1 MGERIAPEEGSG
13 SGTRFPERVR
23 QGGLTTKERTN
34 EIGWSLI
41 NMRQKIKLL
50 RDERF
55 ESEDARTTG
64 DDLANSG
71 PPEDLMDAYSRAV
84 ITAAEK
90 VSPSVVYI
98 EVQQPMRSGRGN
110 APRMPQEARGSG
122 SGFIFTPDGF
132 ILTNSHVVH
141 GAKRIEVTVSDG
153 HKHQADLIGDDPDTD
168 LAVIRIN
175 APNLV
180 PAHLGEAQKIR
191 VGQLAVAIGNPYG
204 FQYSVTAGVVSAL
217 GRSLRAQSGRLM
229 DDVIQTDAALN
240 PGNSGGPLVNS
251 RGEVI
256 GVNTA
261 MILPAQGISFA
272 TSIDT
277 AKFVASRLIRDG
289 KVSRSY
295 IGLAGQNVPLPRR
308 IVRYYDLAVDSGI
321 LVVSFEA
328 NSPARNA
335 ELREGDI
342 IVGFDDHTTAGID
355 DLHKLL
361 SEDRIGHKS
370 SLVVIRGTEKLSLEV
385 IPQES
390 QNGASN

>member
-1 MGERIAPEEGSG
+1 MDTLQELE
-13 SGTRFPERVR
+13 
-23 QGGLTTKERTN
+23 
-34 EIGWSLI
+34 
-41 NMRQKIKLL
+41 LL
-50 RDERF
+50 SDERSK
-55 ESEDARTTG
+55 SENAETSRDRSAQVNEE
-64 DDLANSG
+64 L
-71 PPEDLMDAYSRAV
+71 LDAYSRAV
-84 ITAAEK
+84 ITAAER

-98 EVQQPMRSGRGN
+98 EVEQTLKTRSRG
-110 APRMPQEARGSG
+110 PTRMPRETRGSG

-141 GAKRIEVTVSDG
+141 NAKRMDVTVLDG
-153 HKHQADLIGDDPDTD
+153 RTYQADLIGDDPDTD

-175 APNLV
+175 APNLA
-180 PAHLGEAQKIR
+180 PAHLGDAQQIR
-191 VGQLAVAIGNPYG
+191 VGQLVLAIGNPYG

-217 GRSLRAQSGRLM
+217 GRSLRSQSGRLM
-229 DDVIQTDAALN
+229 DAVIQTDAALN

-261 MILPAQGISFA
+261 MILPAQGICFA

-308 IVRYYDLAVDSGI
+308 IVRYYDLAVESGI
-321 LVVSFEA
+321 FVISFE
-328 NSPARNA
+328 NDSPARKGGV
-335 ELREGDI
+335 REGDI
-342 IVGFDDHTTAGID
+342 IIAFDDRPIAGID

-361 SEDRIGHKS
+361 TEERIARRS
-370 SLVVIRGTEKLSLEV
+370 SLTIIRGTDKLAIEV
-385 IPQES
+385 MPEES
-390 QNGASN
+390 RNRTN

>member
-1 MGERIAPEEGSG
+1 MQEIEFLNDQGIGLEGSQ
-13 SGTRFPERVR
+13 S
-23 QGGLTTKERTN
+23 
-34 EIGWSLI
+34 SLPA
-41 NMRQKIKLL
+41 
-50 RDERF
+50 
-55 ESEDARTTG
+55 SEPA
-64 DDLANSG
+64 
-71 PPEDLMDAYSRAV
+71 EDVMDAYSRAV

-98 EVQQPMRSGRGN
+98 EMHRSADGGRNRGRG
-110 APRMPQEARGSG
+110 PRESHGSG
-122 SGFIFTPDGF
+122 SGFVFTPDGF

-141 GAKRIEVTVSDG
+141 GASEISVTVSDG
-153 HKHQADLIGDDPDTD
+153 HRYQANMIGDDQETD

-180 PAHLGEAQKIR
+180 PALLGEAKKIR
-191 VGQLAVAIGNPYG
+191 VGQLVVAIGNPYG

-261 MILPAQGISFA
+261 MILPAQGICFA

-295 IGLAGQNVPLPRR
+295 IGMAGQNVPLPRR
-308 IVRYYDLAVDSGI
+308 LIRYYNLPVESGI
-321 LVVSFEA
+321 LVVSYDA
-328 NSPARNA
+328 DSPAKRA
-335 ELREGDI
+335 GVLEGDI
-342 IVGFDDHTTAGID
+342 IVGFDDHPIRGID

-361 SEDRIGHKS
+361 TEERIGHRS
-370 SLVVIRGTEKLSLEV
+370 ALTVIRGTDKVNLEV
-385 IPQES
+385 TPNES
-390 QNGASN
+390 RQSE